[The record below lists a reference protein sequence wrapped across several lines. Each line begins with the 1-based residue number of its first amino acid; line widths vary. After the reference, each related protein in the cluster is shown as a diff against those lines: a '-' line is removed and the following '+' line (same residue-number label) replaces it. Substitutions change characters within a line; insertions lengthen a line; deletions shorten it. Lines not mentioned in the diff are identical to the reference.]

1 MDKPRMLQ
9 RGSGTEYTSKSG
21 NISIE
26 GCANELMN
34 AAVSF
39 HKLHLKLKG
48 PGSFAAHLA
57 LNDLYD
63 ALPDHADKL
72 VESFQGAAGRLLD
85 IPDSTPK
92 RLDSVE
98 EAISYLQTLHTMVT
112 TLQGTLEYSEII
124 NDLDNV
130 KSSIDSDK
138 YKLTFLK

>member
-9 RGSGTEYTSKSG
+9 RNSGTEYTSKPG

-92 RLDSVE
+92 RLDTVE
-98 EAISYLQTLHTMVT
+98 EAIGYLQSLHIMVT

-130 KSSIDSDK
+130 KSSIDSAK